1 MHSDDEYDQSVRIAE
16 ERNRAA
22 HYRRKAKA
30 LRERLLRDEDIPIDD
45 ITGTYQMFSS
55 DYLRFYVEEM
65 TPEDAFDAID
75 DWDVGTIEIRPGAM
89 KLYDEDSNDDI
100 GIECHLMDQP
110 IEGLTI
116 RLDEIPIFG
125 DEDVYRVDAIGEE
138 CTTAYITF
146 LGEGVIEL
154 RLKGQALDADSAP
167 QEVRYVGVQD
177 EDEVI
182 PQDVYDSE
190 EWDMD
195 AEDDSEDDS
204 EDGSEDD

>member
-1 MHSDDEYDQSVRIAE
+1 
-16 ERNRAA
+16 
-22 HYRRKAKA
+22 
-30 LRERLLRDEDIPIDD
+30 
-45 ITGTYQMFSS
+45 MFSS

-154 RLKGQALDADSAP
+154 RLEGRALDAEHVYTADRSQWGRPKAP
-167 QEVRYVGVQD
+167 QEVRYIGVQD

-182 PQDVYDSE
+182 PENVYDSE

-195 AEDDSEDDS
+195 AED
-204 EDGSEDD
+204 GSEDD